1 MAKDISYYEILE
13 VKADA
18 TAAEIKK
25 AYYLKARKVH
35 PDKNPDDPEAAKNF
49 QVLGEAYQVLSDPAQ
64 RDAYDRY
71 GKAGVSTETM
81 LDPAAVFGM
90 LFGSELFEDYV
101 GQLAMASMASI
112 EASMDSQQL
121 DSTLLQEKLK
131 AIQKDREEKLT
142 QQLKDK
148 LRLYV
153 EGDKA
158 EFTLWAV
165 AEANRLSNA
174 VTTVQPATTPMYL
187 HLSWPK
193 KYCPPLPAFGEAI
206 LHTIGY
212 IYVRQAAKELGK
224 ISFMGVPFLAE
235 WVRDKGHYIKSQ
247 VTAASGAISLLQMQ
261 EDMKKHLAASGET
274 DVSEVEKYLQS
285 KQQIMIDSLWKLNVA
300 DIEGTLSH
308 VCYGVLNDNTVGKE
322 ILTAR
327 AKGLKKLGSI
337 LQGSKSRYQRDR
349 SLRHDNSSKFGR
361 IGRNMRSPK
370 SSPPGSVPFTSGD
383 FTEGSH
389 TSTLRTAT
397 RTDSV
402 PHHTSGTFQGMP
414 VPQPPPG
421 ASRNSVK

>member
-174 VTTVQPATTPMYL
+174 
-187 HLSWPK
+187 
-193 KYCPPLPAFGEAI
+193 AFGEAI

>member
-174 VTTVQPATTPMYL
+174 
-187 HLSWPK
+187 
-193 KYCPPLPAFGEAI
+193 AFGEAI

-337 LQGSKSRYQRDR
+337 LQQGSKSRYQRDR

>member
-174 VTTVQPATTPMYL
+174 
-187 HLSWPK
+187 
-193 KYCPPLPAFGEAI
+193 AFGEAI

-421 ASRNSVK
+421 ASRNSVN

>member
-174 VTTVQPATTPMYL
+174 
-187 HLSWPK
+187 
-193 KYCPPLPAFGEAI
+193 AFGEAI

-383 FTEGSH
+383 FTE
-389 TSTLRTAT
+389 
-397 RTDSV
+397 V
-402 PHHTSGTFQGMP
+402 
-414 VPQPPPG
+414 
-421 ASRNSVK
+421 